1 MIALWLAVAWA
12 QEPAFTA
19 SSEDGVLRAG
29 IDAVVPRAAS
39 ELWPP
44 LSGSGA
50 QHAWVP
56 YIRTASLERVEGST
70 AVCDGLTE
78 LPWPFR
84 DRTWVVRM
92 TSRASE
98 NEGRATYVASWEYVP
113 GSGSL
118 EDTRGAWSLEEL
130 PDGRT
135 RVRLEAMADLGK
147 SVPGPLL
154 RWAENKALPNMLQAL
169 LDQADRGQR

>member
-1 MIALWLAVAWA
+1 MIGLWLALAWS
-12 QEPAFTA
+12 QEPAFAA
-19 SSEDGVLRAG
+19 SSDDGVLRAG
-29 IDAVVPRAAS
+29 IDAVVPRPAA
-39 ELWPP
+39 ELWPA
-44 LSGSGA
+44 LSGEGA

-56 YIRTASLERVEGST
+56 YMRTAKLERVEGD
-70 AVCDGLTE
+70 AALCDGLTE

-92 TSRASE
+92 TARASRVD
-98 NEGRATYVASWEYVP
+98 GRATYVAAWDYVP

-118 EDTRGAWSLEEL
+118 EDTEGAWSLEEL

-147 SVPGPLL
+147 AVPAPLL
-154 RWAENKALPNMLQAL
+154 RWAEAKALPSMFDAL
-169 LDQADRGQR
+169 LAQADGRAR

>member
-1 MIALWLAVAWA
+1 MVLLSGAAWA
-12 QEPAFTA
+12 QEPAFVA
-19 SSEDGVLRAG
+19 SSDDGVLHAA
-29 IDAVVPRAAS
+29 IDAVVPREAS

-44 LSGSGA
+44 LSGTGS

-56 YIRTASLERVEGST
+56 YMQTASLERVEGNT
-70 AVCDGLTE
+70 AVCNGLTE

-84 DRTWVVRM
+84 DRTWVVQMSSR
-92 TSRASE
+92 TSSID
-98 NEGRATYVASWEYVP
+98 GREVYVASWEYVP

-118 EDTRGAWSLEEL
+118 EDTHGSWRLEQL

-135 RVRLEAMADLGK
+135 RVRLEAMADLGR

-169 LDQADRGQR
+169 LDQAER

>member
-1 MIALWLAVAWA
+1 MIVLLFGAAWA
-12 QEPAFTA
+12 QEPAFVA
-19 SSEDGVLRAG
+19 SSDDGVLRAA
-29 IDAVVPRAAS
+29 IDAVVPREAS
-39 ELWPP
+39 ELWPS
-44 LSGSGA
+44 LSGTGS

-56 YIRTASLERVEGST
+56 YMRTASLERVDGNT

-92 TSRASE
+92 TSRASSVD
-98 NEGRATYVASWEYVP
+98 GREVYVASWEYVP

-118 EDTRGAWSLEEL
+118 EDTYGSWRLEEL

-135 RVRLEAMADLGK
+135 RVQLDAMADLGR

-169 LDQADRGQR
+169 LDQAKR